1 MELEGKLER
10 ERANIAMLE
19 QNLEKYNELTNQA
32 SKILTTFG
40 NRLKKV
46 NFYCYLEILLIFM
59 LIL

>member
-1 MELEGKLER
+1 MEIEGKLER

-32 SKILTTFG
+32 SKILSTFG

-46 NFYCYLEILLIFM
+46 SFDENSDKITLVT
-59 LIL
+59 

>member
-10 ERANIAMLE
+10 ERSNIAMLE

-46 NFYCYLEILLIFM
+46 KNFKILSLFH
-59 LIL
+59 ILSTI